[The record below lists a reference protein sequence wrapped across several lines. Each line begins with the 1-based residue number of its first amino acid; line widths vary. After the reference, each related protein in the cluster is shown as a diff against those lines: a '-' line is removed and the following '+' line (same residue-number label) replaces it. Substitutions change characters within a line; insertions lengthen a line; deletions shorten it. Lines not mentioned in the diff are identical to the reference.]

1 MFSSSFLFKYEKS
14 SIVVTIAQAKMLC
27 DAGADALRIG
37 MGSGSIC
44 ITQGISTLKFST
56 YFMNNHTLI
65 EMFALL
71 VGPKVQ
77 LFILYQNMQPH
88 EEFLQLVDYDY

>member
-1 MFSSSFLFKYEKS
+1 
-14 SIVVTIAQAKMLC
+14 
-27 DAGADALRIG
+27 
-37 MGSGSIC
+37 
-44 ITQGISTLKFST
+44 
-56 YFMNNHTLI
+56 MNNHTLI
-65 EMFALL
+65 QMFALL